1 MARSE
6 RVGWIEHT
14 RAIGACAVALLHVLV
29 STQSAADMSAV
40 HVLVYNL
47 VNITLCR
54 WAVPAFFMITGML
67 LLDPGRPLGWDRAW
81 RYARRMLVILATF
94 GLLFAC
100 VQEVWSRRAAGIP
113 ITWEVFPASIVDV
126 LTMNTWTHLWYV
138 YALLGVYVLMPLVH
152 RVWAWRAGRGAVLL
166 TTGLVIAGLVFPTV
180 NGSCEMLEL
189 PHVTMPEHGLVTYV
203 GYLLSALANVCVG
216 GLLRTRL
223 QRKWPMVV
231 GALCLVTMLGVESWA
246 YAVGSTGWWFLSLH
260 TSVLP
265 CGYAMAVLLLFRR
278 VFGDEPVRPESLVG
292 KLAQDSFG
300 VYVIHP
306 VFIHVG
312 LILIPTALMVP
323 VVYEVSFALV
333 AVALSALVTRA
344 LRHVPVFRGVL

>member
-1 MARSE
+1 MARGE

-29 STQSAADMSAV
+29 STQSSVEMSDM
-40 HVLVYNL
+40 HVLAYGL

-67 LLDPGRPLGWDRAW
+67 LLDPERPLGWDRAW
-81 RYARRMLVILATF
+81 RYARRMLVVLATF
-94 GLLFAC
+94 GLAFAC
-100 VQEVWSRRAAGIP
+100 MQEVWSLRAAGMP
-113 ITWEVFPASIVDV
+113 ITWEVLPASLVDV

-138 YALLGVYVLMPLVH
+138 YALLGVYLLMPLLH
-152 RVWAWRAGRGAVLL
+152 RAWTWRGSRGAMLL
-166 TTGLVIAGLVFPTV
+166 TAALVLVGLVFPTI

-189 PHVTMPEHGLVTYV
+189 PHMTIPEHGLITYV

-216 GLLRTRL
+216 GLLRLRL
-223 QRKWPMVV
+223 QRAWPIVV
-231 GALCLVTMLGVESWA
+231 GVLCLATMLGVELWA
-246 YAVGSTGWWFLSLH
+246 YVTGSVGWWFLSLH

-265 CGYAMAVLLLFRR
+265 CGYAVGVLTLFRR
-278 VFGDEPVRPESLVG
+278 AFGEKPVRTGSLVE

-306 VFIHVG
+306 AFIHVG
-312 LILIPTALMVP
+312 LMLIPPTVMVP
-323 VVYEVSFALV
+323 VVYEGTFALV
-333 AVALSALVTRA
+333 AVGLSALVTRA